1 MKAGQ
6 DELNIPEYN
15 DNNLRCYN
23 CGVVTAVSVRILLQK
38 KKKRKDIWEKVS

>member
-23 CGVVTAVSVRILLQK
+23 CWVITAVSVRTLLQK
-38 KKKRKDIWEKVS
+38 KEKRKDILERVS